1 MYGRVYNF
9 SAGPAV
15 LPVPV
20 LEKARD
26 EMLNLAGSGM
36 SVMEMSH
43 RSKDFEK
50 VLDRAESGLRQ
61 QLGIPDDYAVLFLQG
76 GASLQFSMAPMNL
89 ALPGKPVDVIH
100 TGAWTKLAMAEIEKV
115 AEYRLAGSTEADK
128 FRRIPR
134 PEEIELNPQ
143 ASYVHIVSNNTI
155 FGSQWPDFPD
165 TGAVPLVADMSS
177 DILSRQIDVSKFGLI
192 FAGAQKNIGPSGV
205 TIVIMRPEL
214 AERSDAKLPTM
225 LQYRTHIKT
234 RSLYNTPP
242 TFGIY
247 MVALVMEWMADEG
260 GIAAIQKRNEEK
272 ADLLYQAIDNSEL
285 FYCPVEPG
293 SRSKMNVVF
302 RAKGDDEEL
311 EARCIAAASAAG
323 LKTLKGHRSVGG
335 LRASIYN
342 AMSMEGVK
350 ALVDFLQEFE
360 RRNG

>member
-20 LEKARD
+20 LERARD
-26 EMLNLAGSGM
+26 EMLNLEGSGM

-50 VLDRAESGLRQ
+50 VLDRAENGLRQ
-61 QLGIPDDYAVLFLQG
+61 QMGIPDDYVVLFLQG
-76 GASLQFSMAPMNL
+76 GASLQFAMVPMNL

-100 TGAWTKLAMAEIEKV
+100 TGAWTKLAMVEIEKV

-134 PEEIELNPQ
+134 PEEIELNPG

-165 TGAVPLVADMSS
+165 TGEVPLVADMSS

-205 TIVIMRPEL
+205 TIVIMRPDL
-214 AERSDAKLPTM
+214 AERADAKLPTM

-247 MVALVMEWMADEG
+247 MVALVMEWMAGEG
-260 GIAAIQKRNEEK
+260 GVPAIQKRNEEK
-272 ADLLYQAIDNSEL
+272 ADLLYQAINNSEL

-311 EARCIAAASAAG
+311 EAKCIAAASAAG

-342 AMSMEGVK
+342 AMPMDGVK
-350 ALVDFLQEFE
+350 ALVDFLEEFE
-360 RRNG
+360 RKNG